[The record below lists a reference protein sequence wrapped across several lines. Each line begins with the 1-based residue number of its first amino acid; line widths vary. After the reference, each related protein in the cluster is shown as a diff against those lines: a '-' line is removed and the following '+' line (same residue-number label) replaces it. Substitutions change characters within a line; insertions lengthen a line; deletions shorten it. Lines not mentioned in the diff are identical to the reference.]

1 MYFLCKRM
9 SSVKVPARGH
19 FGYAKYKFIMQKY
32 YFRAQSTLFQIWNE
46 QCISINIHTYPEEKQ
61 KI

>member
-1 MYFLCKRM
+1 M

-61 KI
+61 KV

>member
-1 MYFLCKRM
+1 M

-32 YFRAQSTLFQIWNE
+32 YSGTQSTLFQNWNE
-46 QCISINIHTYPEEKQ
+46 QCISVNIHTYPVKKQ
-61 KI
+61 KV